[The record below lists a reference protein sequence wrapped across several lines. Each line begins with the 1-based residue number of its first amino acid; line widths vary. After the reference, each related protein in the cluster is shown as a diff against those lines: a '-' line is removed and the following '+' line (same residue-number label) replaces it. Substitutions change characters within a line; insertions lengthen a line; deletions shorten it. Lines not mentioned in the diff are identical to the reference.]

1 MTRWRGG
8 SKRKGTK
15 RNQTPK
21 TTFPH
26 QATTFCHTVANCP
39 IGTRGPAL
47 SRCSLIICREVRLK
61 VRGHKW
67 LLVSAHHER
76 YGPSHKSCDTA
87 DQGGWNPIFYHWP
100 ATLSVLSPS
109 DVPPIGVIAFFNLT
123 AGVVP
128 SSIMTPLVSPIDF
141 VHQMPTGQRY
151 VPLT

>member
-1 MTRWRGG
+1 MTGGRGG

-15 RNQTPK
+15 GNQTPK
-21 TTFPH
+21 TTVPH
-26 QATTFCHTVANCP
+26 QAANCP

-47 SRCSLIICREVRLK
+47 SLSLCSLIICREVRLK

-67 LLVSAHHER
+67 LLVSAHHECCGR
-76 YGPSHKSCDTA
+76 GHKSCDTA

-109 DVPPIGVIAFFNLT
+109 DVSPIGVIAFFNLT

-141 VHQMPTGQRY
+141 VHEMPTGQRY
-151 VPLT
+151 VPST